1 MRVDISADW
10 TLVAV
15 CLLITHYGVKA
26 AVVPVKRNH
35 ANRLYCNKEI
45 RLPHKS
51 YVLLHDLIRIK
62 KCSLREFNTL
72 DFSVRV
78 SDKWK
83 FIYAQYKNFTNQL
96 GFVKHNK
103 TTWRGF
109 DPLSWGLFPHLYLVI
124 LQSVNWIPLLGYNQN
139 AFTRLSTYVIKS

>member
-26 AVVPVKRNH
+26 AIVPVKRNH

-45 RLPHKS
+45 RLPHKF

-72 DFSVRV
+72 DFSVRKV
-78 SDKWK
+78 KVHLRSVQKLHESTGICK
-83 FIYAQYKNFTNQL
+83 TNQ
-96 GFVKHNK
+96 

-109 DPLSWGLFPHLYLVI
+109 VPLSWGLFPHLYLVI
-124 LQSVNWIPLLGYNQN
+124 LQSVNWIPLLGYDQN
-139 AFTRLSTYVIKS
+139 AFTRLSTHVIKS